1 MKRIV
6 AIIRINQMNQTRQAL
21 VAAGFSSF
29 TVRKV
34 LGRGKGQVDFRV
46 LSGAGEGQTEAIA
59 HLKDDGPM
67 LVPKR
72 MMTLVANDDEAPKI
86 IETLIAVNQTGRAGD
101 GKIFVQT
108 ISDAVRIRTGERG
121 TDALVQN

>member
-1 MKRIV
+1 MKQII
-6 AIIRINQMNQTRQAL
+6 AIIRMNTVNRTKQAL
-21 VAAGFSSF
+21 MDAGFAAF

-46 LSGAGEGQTEAIA
+46 LHGAGDGHSEAIA

-72 MMTLVANDDEAPKI
+72 MVTVVVPAGAVEKVVAAI
-86 IETLIAVNQTGRAGD
+86 IQTNQTGKPGD
-101 GKIFVQT
+101 GKIFVLPVQE
-108 ISDAVRIRTGERG
+108 AVRIRTGETG
-121 TDALVQN
+121 EKAISE

>member
-21 VAAGFSSF
+21 VAAGLSSF

-34 LGRGKGQVDFRV
+34 LGRGKGQVDYRV

-72 MMTLVANDDEAPKI
+72 MMTLVANDEEAPKI

-121 TDALVQN
+121 SDALAQS